1 MTSAAPLTLAGT
13 IPHVSRSRLRMVVEV
28 VGTSATWRTIV
39 WWYFAMLLLAVV
51 AKYETSGWG
60 DILRMSPD
68 AGGALEGWLLGTIA
82 RVSRIFRVYRSD
94 ILQTAA
100 IVAAP
105 SSILCV
111 VPRLRVTAMAWT
123 TTSLGALIVIVEWLA
138 FRQTGVPLTYDNLV
152 ISLDWAREHPEVIS
166 RVASWPALALTPC
179 AIILYGTLP
188 IIAGGE
194 RRHPRMQRLVSNA
207 SRMLSVSA
215 AILLTAAVATP
226 GTTRYAFS
234 RTLSPTEGFWSSSAA
249 SLAAFDGESPANLP
263 MLSRADLMQQ
273 YWQIA
278 YPLGR
283 APTPAL
289 LDASIGPI
297 APRHVILI
305 VLETAPYAYYRITD
319 DPSYRTFH
327 TMTEDALVSEHH
339 FTTRP
344 YTLFAIYSMLTGTYP
359 RPGAPIGGYGHFRNH
374 GLASTLAARG
384 YETTYIDSY
393 RVDWG
398 YRYRAELEDQGFAAI
413 LDADA
418 YQGPASADEF
428 TTSVDRERWSFAQAL
443 DRVATASA
451 HKRHAFVTVAT
462 TLGHFPWRA
471 PPTMGNAASSDR
483 MRAMAMT
490 LDTLTGSLLHE
501 LDALHLRDSTIVIVT
516 GDHGLRYT
524 AEYQSL
530 ALTTRSED
538 VDFKVPF
545 LLHAPGLLRKRVD
558 IPYATSHVDIAPT
571 VYYLLG
577 IPSDSMLLHGE
588 NMLDTRLADRATF
601 LMNTGLYPVDG
612 FTLRGRRF
620 TSNRI
625 TGASRV
631 TPALSAAER
640 SRYGSVDTQIG
651 SRLDSANHLFN
662 LTAAHFIGLANG
674 KKPLEHT
681 R

>member
-1 MTSAAPLTLAGT
+1 
-13 IPHVSRSRLRMVVEV
+13 
-28 VGTSATWRTIV
+28 
-39 WWYFAMLLLAVV
+39 
-51 AKYETSGWG
+51 
-60 DILRMSPD
+60 
-68 AGGALEGWLLGTIA
+68 
-82 RVSRIFRVYRSD
+82 
-94 ILQTAA
+94 
-100 IVAAP
+100 
-105 SSILCV
+105 
-111 VPRLRVTAMAWT
+111 
-123 TTSLGALIVIVEWLA
+123 
-138 FRQTGVPLTYDNLV
+138 
-152 ISLDWAREHPEVIS
+152 
-166 RVASWPALALTPC
+166 
-179 AIILYGTLP
+179 
-188 IIAGGE
+188 
-194 RRHPRMQRLVSNA
+194 
-207 SRMLSVSA
+207 
-215 AILLTAAVATP
+215 
-226 GTTRYAFS
+226 
-234 RTLSPTEGFWSSSAA
+234 
-249 SLAAFDGESPANLP
+249 
-263 MLSRADLMQQ
+263 
-273 YWQIA
+273 
-278 YPLGR
+278 
-283 APTPAL
+283 
-289 LDASIGPI
+289 
-297 APRHVILI
+297 
-305 VLETAPYAYYRITD
+305 
-319 DPSYRTFH
+319 
-327 TMTEDALVSEHH
+327 
-339 FTTRP
+339 
-344 YTLFAIYSMLTGTYP
+344 
-359 RPGAPIGGYGHFRNH
+359 
-374 GLASTLAARG
+374 
-384 YETTYIDSY
+384 
-393 RVDWG
+393 
-398 YRYRAELEDQGFAAI
+398 
-413 LDADA
+413 
-418 YQGPASADEF
+418 
-428 TTSVDRERWSFAQAL
+428 
-443 DRVATASA
+443 
-451 HKRHAFVTVAT
+451 
-462 TLGHFPWRA
+462 
-471 PPTMGNAASSDR
+471 MGNAASSDR